1 MSKKVEFKTV
11 ELIFVL
17 LAPTHFRTQTVGS
30 WLFGSGSW
38 VRSKL
43 IWIRNT
49 ARNSTILRSRS
60 VLVWKFLLIW
70 TTGGLNKIVFCFK
83 IVRIHFMKQ
92 TKKESTIYIYRLCKK
107 RNLFNF
113 MYVLVRVFII
123 FSIFKLLI
131 KTFAL
136 SRCFKTLYSPLRKR
150 CFKTFPPALK
160 GWCDFWDKNCNA
172 VPNCFVTT
180 ISKFH
185 VQALRRASEN

>member
-60 VLVWKFLLIW
+60 VLVLKFLLIW

-113 MYVLVRVFII
+113 MYLIVRVFII

-185 VQALRRASEN
+185 VQAEN